1 MPRDKQYL
9 QDIIEAAKLAAGY
22 VADVTRED
30 FYQDIEKQDAVIRRL
45 EIIGEASRRLSE
57 EIKAAYPDVPWRKM
71 IGMRN
76 IIIHEYDDVD
86 MNVVW
91 ETAKDWLPELIEALE
106 KI

>member
-22 VADVTRED
+22 VASQTREE
-30 FYQDIEKQDAVIRRL
+30 FNRDIEKQDAVIRRL

-57 EIKAAYPDVPWRKM
+57 EIKAAYPEVPWRKM